1 MGMMGTLAKV
11 ALGYAAARGV
21 DRASGGKGLGS
32 LLGGG
37 AQVNAKTPAA
47 QMQGRVGQAMSGK
60 MPKDGNPMAGM
71 MQQLQSGPMAGL
83 FGENGPMGQMM
94 RNMPGAAQPSSGGE
108 TGKKPGMLSS
118 MEGGAGMAGVL
129 AAAGGSA
136 AAAQGQGMSQLL
148 DAFNTR
154 ENAPEAEEAAALML
168 RAMIQ
173 AAKCDGEID
182 EQEKAHLM
190 KAVGPD
196 AEKQDLDFVREQLA
210 APVDPEKLAEDTPEA
225 QKMQVYSASLMT
237 IRVDTEA
244 EASYLDRLA
253 RAMGLEESTVNT
265 LHLQMGMQPLYA

>member
-21 DRASGGKGLGS
+21 DRMSGGQGLGS

-37 AQVNAKTPAA
+37 AQVKAKTPAA
-47 QMQGRVGQAMSGK
+47 QAQGQLGQAASGK
-60 MPKDGNPMAGM
+60 MPGEGNPMSGM
-71 MQQLQSGPMAGL
+71 MAQLQNGPFGSLMSDSGPL
-83 FGENGPMGQMM
+83 GQMM
-94 RNMPGAAQPSSGGE
+94 RNMQGAAPGSTQGA
-108 TGKKPGMLSS
+108 GKSGMLSS
-118 MEGGAGMAGVL
+118 MQGGAGMAGVL

-136 AAAQGQGMSQLL
+136 AAAQGQGMSQLF

-173 AAKCDGEID
+173 AAKSDGEID
-182 EQEKAHLM
+182 EEEKGHIM

-196 AEKQDLDFVREQLA
+196 ADKQDIDFVREQLA
-210 APVDPEKLAEDTPEA
+210 APLDPEGLAKDTPEA
-225 QKMQVYSASLMT
+225 QKMQVYAASLMT
-237 IRVDTEA
+237 IRVDTDA
-244 EASYLDRLA
+244 EAKYLDALA
-253 RAMGLEESTVNT
+253 RAMGLEETTVNT